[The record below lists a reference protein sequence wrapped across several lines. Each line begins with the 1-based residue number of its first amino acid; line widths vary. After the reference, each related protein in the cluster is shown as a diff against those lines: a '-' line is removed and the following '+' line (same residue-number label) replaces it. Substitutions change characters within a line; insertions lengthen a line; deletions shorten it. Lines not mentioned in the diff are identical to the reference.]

1 MLGIG
6 QFSKICQVSVKTLRY
21 YDKIQLLTPA
31 KIDPDTG

>member
-21 YDKIQLLTPA
+21 YDKNPA
-31 KIDPDTG
+31 VDAGENRP